1 MPPPVER
8 KLAAILSADVVGYAR
23 LMAEDE
29 DETVRRLGAYRDEIA
44 LLVAQQ
50 RGRVVDFTGDNFLAE
65 FPTATDA
72 VEAASEIQR
81 VIRARNAALP
91 EARKM
96 EFRIGVHL
104 GEVRVEGE
112 RLYGDGVNIAAR
124 LEGLAEPGGICI
136 SDDVLHQV
144 QRKLELD
151 FDDLGEQ
158 TVKNIPGP
166 VHAYMLHERAAQAP
180 TPSPWLRLGTRPVMV
195 GLAVIAFVALAW
207 WGWNRPVA
215 TTGPIRS
222 IAVLPLVNLSG
233 DTSQDYVAAGLT
245 EVLIGDLARISS
257 LGVLSHTSVM
267 RYAGERKLL
276 PVIAEELGV
285 DAIIEGSV
293 QRADDSVR
301 ITVQLI
307 DARTDLHLWSQ
318 SYERKLRDVL
328 RLQREVARAIARAVR
343 LELDPVGPEPLAEP
357 ASVNPEAYEAYLKGS
372 FFLKKQGAANHSAA
386 VELLK
391 KAVTLDPEYAPAWA
405 RLADGYT

>member
-1 MPPPVER
+1 
-8 KLAAILSADVVGYAR
+8 
-23 LMAEDE
+23 
-29 DETVRRLGAYRDEIA
+29 
-44 LLVAQQ
+44 
-50 RGRVVDFTGDNFLAE
+50 
-65 FPTATDA
+65 
-72 VEAASEIQR
+72 
-81 VIRARNAALP
+81 
-91 EARKM
+91 
-96 EFRIGVHL
+96 
-104 GEVRVEGE
+104 
-112 RLYGDGVNIAAR
+112 
-124 LEGLAEPGGICI
+124 
-136 SDDVLHQV
+136 
-144 QRKLELD
+144 
-151 FDDLGEQ
+151 
-158 TVKNIPGP
+158 
-166 VHAYMLHERAAQAP
+166 
-180 TPSPWLRLGTRPVMV
+180 MV

-233 DTSQDYVAAGLT
+233 DTSQDYFAAGLT
-245 EVLIGDLARISS
+245 EVLIGDLASISS

-318 SYERKLRDVL
+318 SYERELRDVL

-372 FFLKKQGAANHSAA
+372 FFLKKQGAANHTAA